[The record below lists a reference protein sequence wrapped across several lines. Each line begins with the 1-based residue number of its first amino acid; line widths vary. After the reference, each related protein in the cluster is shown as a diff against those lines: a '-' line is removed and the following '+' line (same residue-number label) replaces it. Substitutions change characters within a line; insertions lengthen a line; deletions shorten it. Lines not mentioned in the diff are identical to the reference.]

1 MDLTR
6 RDFLRV
12 AGATSVAGVLFAG
25 CAIPEREII
34 KQSPRDLPE
43 DLAQGLED
51 MYATSCAACG
61 EGHGILVRVAEGRA
75 KKIEGNPDHPL
86 NRGGLLPGCLAGVQ
100 SLYHPDRFSGP
111 IVDGNATTWAS
122 GMARLNTLLNETDAS
137 RTLLITRPNRGHLG
151 AVTHEFAQGFGI
163 RHLQLEPLEN
173 AAIRQAAKDVFHQDR
188 LPFFD
193 IANAGSVL
201 SIGAEFLES
210 WLAPIHYS
218 KAYGQFRR
226 GEGRDSRG
234 LHVHAGTRFSM
245 TAANADTWL
254 PIAPGREGILALSIA
269 YVLAH
274 EGLADQATVSAMTNG
289 LGEVALAP
297 YRPEAIADQLG
308 ATPGVLTG
316 KIITDVAHDLASHSP
331 ALVLVGSSAA
341 AQPNGLFNARAGM
354 ILNGVLGSIGGPGGV
369 HFNPPTSLPEL
380 QGLPAPTTY
389 AEWRDVRD
397 RLSRGAIDLVLV
409 DGANPVYDLA
419 SLKFGQA
426 LSRARNVVSFS
437 AEPNETTAMAN
448 LVLPGQHYL
457 ESWGTDVPDPGPG
470 YEVLTVQQ
478 PVVATLIDE
487 SRSPVHDARAMGDV
501 LLSVMQGRG
510 FQRKTRG
517 DSMESV
523 VLNALNYLHNTHPG
537 RGSVQGSTLAAF
549 KTGVLQRGGWWN
561 IAGRGVSIWERPTN
575 FDLSPGL
582 APFPERVAE
591 HTDRYHLVPFASATV
606 GAGGGHLPWPQSAP
620 DPLTSVVWHSWV
632 EVNSREAARR
642 GLRDGDLVELES
654 DSGAIE
660 VPVYLHPGIPPNVVA
675 VPFGRGRAFSGRYG
689 EDSTGNVNAVL
700 GDVEVDEMGLQAWGA
715 TIVRIRPLGRRM
727 RMARMEGG
735 FTGQQLEGTHIIQLE
750 YT

>member
-51 MYATSCAACG
+51 MYATACAACG

-86 NRGGLLPGCLAGVQ
+86 NRGRLLPGCLAGVQ
-100 SLYHPDRFSGP
+100 SLYHPDRYGGP
-111 IVDGNATTWAS
+111 MANGQSISWADGL
-122 GMARLNTLLNETDAS
+122 ARLNGLLDGSDRA

-151 AVTHEFAQGFGI
+151 VVINDFAQGLGI

-173 AAIRQAAKDVFHQDR
+173 TVVRQAAGDVFGQER
-188 LPFFD
+188 FPFFD

-201 SIGAEFLES
+201 SIGADFLES

-218 KAYGQFRR
+218 RAYGHFRR
-226 GEGRDSRG
+226 GADRSRG
-234 LHVHAGTRFSM
+234 THVHASTRYSM

-254 PIAPGREGILALSIA
+254 PIAPGREGVLALSIA

-274 EGLADQATVSAMTNG
+274 EGLADATTVDAMTG
-289 LGEVALAP
+289 GQGEVALAA

-308 ATPGVLTG
+308 ATPGVITG
-316 KIITDVAHDLASHSP
+316 QMITDIARDLAAHGP
-331 ALVLVGSSAA
+331 TVVLVGGSAA
-341 AQPNGLFNARAGM
+341 AQPNGLFNARAGFV
-354 ILNGVLGSIGGPGGV
+354 LNGVFGSVGRRGGV
-369 HFNPPTSLPEL
+369 QFNTRPTLPEL
-380 QGLPAPTTY
+380 SGLPGVTTY
-389 AEWRDVRD
+389 AEWRAVRNLLAQGD
-397 RLSRGAIDLVLV
+397 IDLVLV
-409 DGANPVYDLA
+409 DGANPVHALA
-419 SLKFGQA
+419 NITFGQA

-437 AEPNETTAMAN
+437 CEPNETTAMAN

-457 ESWGTDVPDPGPG
+457 ESWNTDVPDPGPG

-478 PVVATLIDE
+478 PVAAPLLDD
-487 SRSPVHDARAMGDV
+487 SRRAVYDSRALGDV
-501 LLSVMQGRG
+501 LISIMQSRG
-510 FQRKTRG
+510 ISRRTRG
-517 DSMESV
+517 DTMEQV
-523 VLNALNYLHNTHPG
+523 VLNALADLHATHRG
-537 RGSVQGSTLAAF
+537 RGSVQGSTTAALT
-549 KTGVLQRGGWWN
+549 TGVLQRGGWWN
-561 IAGRGVSIWERPTN
+561 IGGRGVTLWERGE

-582 APFPERVAE
+582 AELPERIAE
-591 HTDRYHLVPFASATV
+591 HTDRYHLIPFASSTV
-606 GAGGGHLPWPQSAP
+606 GDGSLGHLPWAQSAP
-620 DPLTSVVWHSWV
+620 DPVTSVVWHSWV

-654 DSGAIE
+654 ENGAVE
-660 VPVYLHPGIPPNVVA
+660 VPVYFHPGIPPNVVA
-675 VPFGRGRAFSGRYG
+675 VPFGRGRALSGRYG
-689 EDSTGNVNAVL
+689 DNASGNVMTVL
-700 GDVEVDEMGLQAWGA
+700 DDVEVEGTGAQAWGA
-715 TIVRIRPLGRRM
+715 TTVTIRPLGRRM

-735 FTGQQLEGTHIIQLE
+735 FTGQQLEGTSIIQLE
-750 YT
+750 HT

>member
-25 CAIPEREII
+25 CAIPERELI

-51 MYATSCAACG
+51 MYATSCVSCG

-100 SLYHPDRFSGP
+100 SLYNPDRFSGP
-111 IVDGNATTWAS
+111 IENGERTTWAS
-122 GMARLNTLLNETDAS
+122 GLARLDTLLTGADAS

-151 AVTHEFAQGFGI
+151 AVTHEFAQGSGI

-173 AAIRQAAKDVFHQDR
+173 AAIRQAAKDVFGQDR

-193 IANAGSVL
+193 IANAGSVF
-201 SIGAEFLES
+201 SIGADFLES
-210 WLAPIHYS
+210 WLAPIHYN

-226 GEGRDSRG
+226 GEDRSRG
-234 LHVHAGTRFSM
+234 THVHASSRFSM

-274 EGLADQATVSAMTNG
+274 EGLADEATVNAMAG
-289 LGEVALAP
+289 GQGEVALAAF
-297 YRPEAIADQLG
+297 RPDAIADQLG

-316 KIITDVAHDLASHSP
+316 EMITDVARNLASHGP
-331 ALVLVGSSAA
+331 TVVLVGSSAA
-341 AQPNGLFNARAGM
+341 AQPNGLFNAKAGM
-354 ILNGVLGSIGGPGGV
+354 ILNGVLGSVGRRGGV
-369 HFNPPTSLPEL
+369 QFNDDTSLSEL

-389 AEWRDVRD
+389 SEWRGVRD
-397 RLSRGAIDLVLV
+397 RLERGDIDLVLV
-409 DGANPVYDLA
+409 DGANPVHALA
-419 SLKFGQA
+419 TLKFGQA

-437 AEPNETTAMAN
+437 SEPNETTAMAD
-448 LVLPGQHYL
+448 LILPDQHYL

-478 PVVATLIDE
+478 PVAAPLLDS
-487 SRSPVHDARAMGDV
+487 SRRAMYDSRAMGDV
-501 LLSVMQGRG
+501 LISLMAPRG
-510 FQRKTRG
+510 MSRRTRG
-517 DSMESV
+517 DSMEQV
-523 VLNALNYLHNTHPG
+523 VLNALADLHAANPG

-549 KTGVLQRGGWWN
+549 STGVLQRGGWWN
-561 IAGRGVSIWERPTN
+561 IGGRGVTIWERPA

-582 APFPERVAE
+582 ADMPERIAE
-591 HTDRYHLVPFASATV
+591 HTDRYHLIPFASSTV
-606 GAGGGHLPWPQSAP
+606 GDGSAGHLPWTQSAP
-620 DPLTSVVWHSWV
+620 DPVTSMVWHSWV
-632 EVNSREAARR
+632 EVNSREAARL
-642 GLRDGDLVELES
+642 GLRDGDLVALES
-654 DSGAIE
+654 DSGAVE

-689 EDSTGNVNAVL
+689 DNPNGNVNTVL
-700 GDVEVDEMGLQAWGA
+700 GDIEVEGTGSQAWGA
-715 TIVRIRPLGRRM
+715 TTVAIRPLGRRI

-735 FTGQQLEGTHIIQLE
+735 FTGQQLEGTHIIQVE

>member
-25 CAIPEREII
+25 CAIPERELI
-34 KQSPRDLPE
+34 KQSPHDLPE
-43 DLAQGLED
+43 DLARGLED
-51 MYATSCAACG
+51 MYATSCVSCG

-100 SLYHPDRFSGP
+100 ALYNPDRFSGP
-111 IVDGNATTWAS
+111 MVNGQKISWANGLS
-122 GMARLNTLLNETDAS
+122 RLNALLSGADAS

-151 AVTHEFAQGFGI
+151 AVIHEFAEGSGI

-173 AAIRQAAKDVFHQDR
+173 AVVRQGAKNVFGQNR

-201 SIGAEFLES
+201 SIGADFLES

-218 KAYGQFRR
+218 KAYGHFRR
-226 GEGRDSRG
+226 GEGRNRG
-234 LHVHAGTRFSM
+234 THVHASTRFSM

-274 EGLADQATVSAMTNG
+274 EGLADETTVNVMTYG
-289 LGEVALAP
+289 QGEGALAA
-297 YRPEAIADQLG
+297 YRPDAIADQLG

-316 KIITDVAHDLASHSP
+316 QMITDVARNLASHGP
-331 ALVLVGSSAA
+331 TVVLVGSSAA
-341 AQPNGLFNARAGM
+341 AQPNGLFNAEAGM
-354 ILNGVLGSIGGPGGV
+354 ILNGVLGSVGRRGGV
-369 HFNPPTSLPEL
+369 QFNSDTSLPEL
-380 QGLPAPTTY
+380 QGLLGPTTY
-389 AEWRDVRD
+389 SEWRGVRD
-397 RLSRGAIDLVLV
+397 QLDRGDIDLVLV
-409 DGANPVYDLA
+409 DGANPVHALA

-437 AEPNETTAMAN
+437 SEPNETTTMAN
-448 LVLPGQHYL
+448 LILPDQHYL

-478 PVVATLIDE
+478 PVAAPLLDS
-487 SRSPVHDARAMGDV
+487 SRRAIHDSRAMGNV
-501 LLSVMQGRG
+501 FISLMQSRG
-510 FQRKTRG
+510 MSRKTRG
-517 DSMESV
+517 DSMEQV
-523 VLNALNYLHNTHPG
+523 VLNALADLHATNPG

-549 KTGVLQRGGWWN
+549 TTGVLQRGGWWN
-561 IAGRGVSIWERPTN
+561 IGGRGVTIWERPA
-575 FDLSPGL
+575 FDFAPAL
-582 APFPERVAE
+582 ADMPERIAE
-591 HTDRYHLVPFASATV
+591 QTDRYHLIPFANSTV
-606 GAGGGHLPWPQSAP
+606 GDGSGGHLPWTQSAP
-620 DPLTSVVWHSWV
+620 DPVTSMVWHSWV
-632 EVNSREAARR
+632 EVNSREAARL
-642 GLRDGDLVELES
+642 GLRDGDLVSLES
-654 DSGAIE
+654 DSGAVE

-689 EDSTGNVNAVL
+689 DNPDGNVNTVL
-700 GDVEVDEMGLQAWGA
+700 GDIEVEGTGSQAWGA
-715 TIVRIRPLGRRM
+715 TTVTIRPLGRRM

>member
-25 CAIPEREII
+25 CAIPERELI

-51 MYATSCAACG
+51 MYATSCASCG

-100 SLYHPDRFSGP
+100 SLYNPDRFSGP
-111 IVDGNATTWAS
+111 TENGQRITWGN
-122 GMARLNTLLNETDAS
+122 GLARLNALLNGADAS

-151 AVTHEFAQGFGI
+151 AVTHEFAQGSGI

-173 AAIRQAAKDVFHQDR
+173 AAIRQAAKDVFNQDR

-201 SIGAEFLES
+201 SIGADFLES

-218 KAYGQFRR
+218 KAYGHFRR
-226 GEGRDSRG
+226 GEGRSRG
-234 LHVHAGTRFSM
+234 THVHAGSRFSM

-269 YVLAH
+269 YVVAH
-274 EGLADQATVSAMTNG
+274 EGLADEATVNAMTGG
-289 LGEVALAP
+289 LGEGALAA
-297 YRPEAIADQLG
+297 YRPDAIADQLG

-316 KIITDVAHDLASHSP
+316 QMITDVAHNLAAHGP
-331 ALVLVGSSAA
+331 TVVLVGSSAA
-341 AQPNGLFNARAGM
+341 AQPNGLFNAKAGM
-354 ILNGVLGSIGGPGGV
+354 ILNGVLGSVARRGGV
-369 HFNPPTSLPEL
+369 QFNRDTSLPEL
-380 QGLPAPTTY
+380 RGLPAPTTY
-389 AEWRDVRD
+389 SEWRGVRD
-397 RLSRGAIDLVLV
+397 QLDRGDIDLVLV
-409 DGANPVYDLA
+409 DGANPVHALA

-437 AEPNETTAMAN
+437 SEPNETTAMAD
-448 LVLPGQHYL
+448 LILPDQHYL

-478 PVVATLIDE
+478 PVAAPLLDG
-487 SRSPVHDARAMGDV
+487 SRRAVHDSRAMGDV
-501 LLSVMQGRG
+501 LISLMQSRG
-510 FQRKTRG
+510 MNRRTRG
-517 DSMESV
+517 DNMEQV
-523 VLNALNYLHNTHPG
+523 VLNALADLQAINPG
-537 RGSVQGSTLAAF
+537 HGSVQGSTLAAF
-549 KTGVLQRGGWWN
+549 TTGVLQRGGWWN
-561 IAGRGVSIWERPTN
+561 IAGRGVTIWERPA
-575 FDLSPGL
+575 FDFAPAL
-582 APFPERVAE
+582 ADMPERVAE
-591 HTDRYHLVPFASATV
+591 HSDRYHLIPFASSTV
-606 GAGGGHLPWPQSAP
+606 GDGSAGHLPWVQSAP
-620 DPLTSVVWHSWV
+620 DPVTSMVWHSWV
-632 EVNSREAARR
+632 EVNSREAARL
-642 GLRDGDLVELES
+642 GLRDGDLVALES
-654 DSGAIE
+654 DSGAVE

-689 EDSTGNVNAVL
+689 DNPDGNVNTVL
-700 GDVEVDEMGLQAWGA
+700 GDIEVEGTGSQAWGA
-715 TIVRIRPLGRRM
+715 TTVTIRPLGRRM

>member
-25 CAIPEREII
+25 CAIPERELI

-51 MYATSCAACG
+51 MYATSCTSCG

-100 SLYHPDRFSGP
+100 SLYNPDRFSGP
-111 IVDGNATTWAS
+111 TENGQRISWANGLS
-122 GMARLNTLLNETDAS
+122 RLNALLSGADAS

-151 AVTHEFAQGFGI
+151 AVTHEFAQGSGI

-173 AAIRQAAKDVFHQDR
+173 AAIRQAAKDVFGQDR

-201 SIGAEFLES
+201 SIGADFLES

-218 KAYGQFRR
+218 KAYGNFRR
-226 GEGRDSRG
+226 GEGRSRG
-234 LHVHAGTRFSM
+234 THVHASSRFSM

-274 EGLADQATVSAMTNG
+274 EGLADEATVNAMTG
-289 LGEVALAP
+289 GQGEVALAA
-297 YRPEAIADQLG
+297 YRPDAIADQLG
-308 ATPGVLTG
+308 ATPGVLTSQM
-316 KIITDVAHDLASHSP
+316 ITDVAHNLASHGP
-331 ALVLVGSSAA
+331 TVVLVGSSAA
-341 AQPNGLFNARAGM
+341 AQPNGLFNAKAGM
-354 ILNGVLGSIGGPGGV
+354 ILNGVLGSVGRRGGV
-369 HFNPPTSLPEL
+369 QFNGDTSLTEL
-380 QGLPAPTTY
+380 QGLPSPTTY
-389 AEWRDVRD
+389 SEWRGVRD
-397 RLSRGAIDLVLV
+397 RLDRGDIDLVLV
-409 DGANPVYDLA
+409 DGANPVHALA

-437 AEPNETTAMAN
+437 SEPNETTAMAD
-448 LVLPGQHYL
+448 LILPDQHYL

-478 PVVATLIDE
+478 PVAAPLLDS
-487 SRSPVHDARAMGDV
+487 SRRAVHDSRAMGDV
-501 LLSVMQGRG
+501 LISLMQSGGMSR
-510 FQRKTRG
+510 RTRG
-517 DSMESV
+517 DSMEQV
-523 VLNALNYLHNTHPG
+523 VLNALADLHAANRG

-549 KTGVLQRGGWWN
+549 TTGVLQRGGWWN
-561 IAGRGVSIWERPTN
+561 IAGRGVSIWERPA
-575 FDLSPGL
+575 FDFAPAL
-582 APFPERVAE
+582 AEMPERIAE
-591 HTDRYHLVPFASATV
+591 HTDRYHLIPFASSTV
-606 GAGGGHLPWPQSAP
+606 GDGSAGHLPWPQSAP
-620 DPLTSVVWHSWV
+620 DPVTSMVWHSWV
-632 EVNSREAARR
+632 EVNSREAARL
-642 GLRDGDLVELES
+642 GLRDGDLVALES
-654 DSGAIE
+654 DSGSVE

-689 EDSTGNVNAVL
+689 DNPDGNVNTVL
-700 GDVEVDEMGLQAWGA
+700 GDIEVEGTGSQAWGA
-715 TIVRIRPLGRRM
+715 TTVIIRPLGRRM

>member
-51 MYATSCAACG
+51 MYATACVSCG

-86 NRGGLLPGCLAGVQ
+86 NRGALLPGCLAGVQ

-111 IVDGNATTWAS
+111 MASGQNITWANGLS
-122 GMARLNTLLNETDAS
+122 RLNSLLDGADAS

-151 AVTHEFAQGFGI
+151 AVIHEFAQGAGI

-173 AAIRQAAKDVFHQDR
+173 TAVRQAAKDVFGQDQ

-193 IANAGSVL
+193 IANAGSLL
-201 SIGAEFLES
+201 SIGADFLES

-218 KAYGQFRR
+218 RAYGNFRR
-226 GEGRDSRG
+226 GEGRSRG
-234 LHVHAGTRFSM
+234 THIHAGTRYSM

-274 EGLADQATVSAMTNG
+274 EGLADEATVNAMTGG

-297 YRPEAIADQLG
+297 YRPDALADQLG
-308 ATPGVLTG
+308 ATPGVITG
-316 KIITDVAHDLASHSP
+316 QMITDIARNLASHGP
-331 ALVLVGSSAA
+331 AVVLVGGSAA
-341 AQPNGLFNARAGM
+341 AQPNGLFNAKAGM
-354 ILNGVLGSIGGPGGV
+354 ILNGVLGSVGRRGGV
-369 HFNPPTSLPEL
+369 QFNSGASLPEL
-380 QGLPAPTTY
+380 QGLPSPTTY
-389 AEWRDVRD
+389 SEWRDVRD
-397 RLSRGAIDLVLV
+397 RLDRGDIDLVLV
-409 DGANPVYDLA
+409 DGSNPVHALA

-426 LSRARNVVSFS
+426 LRRARNVVSFS
-437 AEPNETTAMAN
+437 YESNETTAMAD
-448 LVLPGQHYL
+448 LVLPDQHYL
-457 ESWGTDVPDPGPG
+457 ESWGTDVPNPGPG

-478 PVVATLIDE
+478 PVAAPLIDS
-487 SRSPVHDARAMGDV
+487 SRRVVYDSRALGDV
-501 LLSVMQGRG
+501 LISVMQSRG
-510 FQRKTRG
+510 ISRTTRG
-517 DSMESV
+517 DSMEQV
-523 VLNALNYLHNTHPG
+523 VLNALANLHAANPG

-549 KTGVLQRGGWWN
+549 TTGVLQRGGWWN
-561 IAGRGVSIWERPTN
+561 IGGRGVTIWQRPL
-575 FDLSPGL
+575 FDFGPGL
-582 APFPERVAE
+582 ADMPERIAE
-591 HTDRYHLVPFASATV
+591 HTDRYHLIPFASSTV
-606 GAGGGHLPWPQSAP
+606 GDGSAGHLPWTQSAP
-620 DPLTSVVWHSWV
+620 DPVTSMVWHSWV
-632 EVNSREAARR
+632 EVNSREAARL
-642 GLRDGDLVELES
+642 GLRDGDLVELQSEN
-654 DSGAIE
+654 GAVE
-660 VPVYLHPGIPPNVVA
+660 VPVYFHPGIPPNVVA
-675 VPFGRGRAFSGRYG
+675 VPFGRGRAYSGRYG
-689 EDSTGNVNAVL
+689 DNPNGNVATVL
-700 GDVEVDEMGLQAWGA
+700 GDVEVEGTGSLAWGA
-715 TIVRIRPLGRRM
+715 TTVTIRPLGRRM

-735 FTGQQLEGTHIIQLE
+735 FTGEQLEGTHIIQLE

>member
-25 CAIPEREII
+25 CAIPERELI

-43 DLAQGLED
+43 DVAQGLED
-51 MYATSCAACG
+51 MYATSCATCG

-86 NRGGLLPGCLAGVQ
+86 NRGGLLAGCLAGVQ
-100 SLYHPDRFSGP
+100 SLYHPDRYSGP
-111 IVDGNATTWAS
+111 MENGRSTTWANS
-122 GMARLNTLLNETDAS
+122 LARLNSLLDGADAS

-151 AVTHEFAQGFGI
+151 AVIHEFAMGAGI
-163 RHLQLEPLEN
+163 PHLQLEPLEN
-173 AAIRQAAKDVFHQDR
+173 AAVRQAAKDVFGQDS
-188 LPFFD
+188 LPLFD
-193 IANAGSVL
+193 IANAGSML
-201 SIGAEFLES
+201 SIGADFLES

-218 KAYGQFRR
+218 KAYGHFRR
-226 GEGRDSRG
+226 GEGRSRG
-234 LHVHAGTRFSM
+234 VHVHAGTRFSM

-269 YVLAH
+269 YVLVH
-274 EGLADQATVSAMTNG
+274 EGLADEATVNAMTG
-289 LGEVALAP
+289 GQGEIALAP
-297 YRPEAIADQLG
+297 YRPDAIADQLG

-316 KIITDVAHDLASHSP
+316 QMITDVARNLASHGP
-331 ALVLVGSSAA
+331 TVVLVGSSAA
-341 AQPNGLFNARAGM
+341 AQPNGLFNAKAGM
-354 ILNGVLGSIGGPGGV
+354 ILNGVLGSVGRRGGV
-369 HFNPPTSLPEL
+369 QFNPGTSLPEL

-389 AEWRDVRD
+389 SEWRDIRD
-397 RLSRGAIDLVLV
+397 RLDRGDIDLVLV
-409 DGANPVYDLA
+409 DGANPVHALA

-437 AEPNETTAMAN
+437 FEPNETASMAD
-448 LVLPGQHYL
+448 LILPDQHYL
-457 ESWGTDVPDPGPG
+457 ESWGTDAPDPGPG

-478 PVVATLIDE
+478 PVVAPLIDG
-487 SRSPVHDARAMGDV
+487 SRRLLHDSRAMGDV
-501 LLSVMQGRG
+501 LISLMNSRG
-510 FQRKTRG
+510 ISRKTRG
-517 DSMESV
+517 ANMEQV
-523 VLNALNYLHNTHPG
+523 VLNALADLHAANRG

-549 KTGVLQRGGWWN
+549 TTGVLQRGGWWN
-561 IAGRGVSIWERPTN
+561 IEGRGFNTWERPA
-575 FDLSPGL
+575 FDLSPAL
-582 APFPERVAE
+582 ADMPERIAE
-591 HTDRYHLVPFASATV
+591 HTDTYHLIPFASSTV
-606 GAGGGHLPWPQSAP
+606 GDGSGGHLPWTQSAP
-620 DPLTSVVWHSWV
+620 DPVTSMVWHSWV
-632 EVNSREAARR
+632 EVNSREAARL

-654 DSGAIE
+654 DNGAVE

-689 EDSTGNVNAVL
+689 DNANGNVNTVL
-700 GDVEVDEMGLQAWGA
+700 EDVEVEGTGSQAWGA
-715 TIVRIRPLGRRM
+715 TKVTIRPLGRRM